1 MSLGDDMPAPYSGD
15 LRQRVADAVPDGASA
30 RSAAGRFGISVSTAI
45 RWVQPWRAEGSEVT
59 VGFDLNANASPI
71 AQASSSVVP
80 IGRRRL
86 AWLPVVVKRYID
98 ISISA
103 LLLMF
108 ASPLM
113 GLIAVL
119 IKLDSRGH
127 VLFRQQR
134 LGLNRQRFDI
144 VTFRSMRNE
153 ACADPIV
160 TQARRGDPRVTRI
173 GWFLRRT
180 SLDELP
186 QLFNVLKGEMSL
198 VGPRPHA
205 ASHDE
210 QFAALID
217 GYLERHTV
225 KPGITGWAQVNGCR
239 GETDTLDKI
248 KRRIEYDL
256 YYINN
261 WSLLFDFRILWKTL
275 RVILDR
281 GNAY

>member
-186 QLFNVLKGEMSL
+186 QLFNVLKGDMSL
-198 VGPRPHA
+198 VGPRPIVAEEVAKYHEHFSLY
-205 ASHDE
+205 ASARPGLTGLWQVSGRNATTYAQRVAYDVE
-210 QFAALID
+210 
-217 GYLERHTV
+217 YLS
-225 KPGITGWAQVNGCR
+225 
-239 GETDTLDKI
+239 
-248 KRRIEYDL
+248 
-256 YYINN
+256 N
-261 WSLLFDFRILWKTL
+261 WSLWRDIKIMLIT
-275 RVILDR
+275 VIHVIN
-281 GNAY
+281 GNGAY